1 MRRSWSS
8 LVSVFTLVSVLTL
21 TATQPALA
29 RQPERGLVA
38 NLADLATA
46 SCHNPEGIAV
56 APDGTLFAAGLSG
69 NICVVSPAGKVT
81 RVIPVPPGPAGVT
94 NLLGE
99 LFGGDNTLYVVDIA
113 DFTANGTHAFG
124 RTLKVDV
131 ASGATRTLADGFLA
145 PNAIAQDEEGTLF
158 VSDSFAGAIYKVNPE
173 EGGRTLW
180 KQDVKLRTTGSP
192 PFGANGIAFDR
203 DGRFLYVANT
213 GDSAILRI
221 PVNADG
227 SAGDVQVFAKGA
239 SAADPKLLHG
249 ADGIAFDV
257 HGQLWVCANQADE
270 IQVLSRTGSLVARF
284 SGTGSNALHFPAS
297 LVFHKRALYVTN
309 LYFGAFGGKLS
320 VLGVPF
326 RGLPLTP

>member
-1 MRRSWSS
+1 MRRWSIPLVVVLM
-8 LVSVFTLVSVLTL
+8 LVSAQPVI
-21 TATQPALA
+21 ATQP
-29 RQPERGLVA
+29 RQGVVR
-38 NLADLATA
+38 NFADLATA
-46 SCHNPEGIAV
+46 DCHNPEGIAV

-81 RVIPVPPGPAGVT
+81 RVIRVPAGPAGVT

-99 LFGGDNTLYVVDIA
+99 LFAEDEALYVVDIA

-124 RTLKVDV
+124 RVLRVDV
-131 ASGATRTLADGFLA
+131 ETGTTRTLAGGFLA
-145 PNAIAQDEEGTLF
+145 PNAIAQDEDRTLF
-158 VSDSFAGAIYKVNPE
+158 VSDSFAGAIYKVDPD

-180 KQDVKLRTTGSP
+180 KQDVKLSTNGFP
-192 PFGANGIAFDR
+192 PFGANGLAFDR
-203 DGRFLYVANT
+203 KGRFLYVANT

-221 PVNADG
+221 PVNPDG

-239 SAADPKLLHG
+239 TAADPKLLHG

-257 HGQLWVCANQADE
+257 RGQLWVCANQADE
-270 IQVLSRTGSLVARF
+270 IQVLSPTGSLIARF
-284 SGTGSNALHFPAS
+284 SGAGGDALHFPAS

-309 LYFGAFGGKLS
+309 LYFGAPGTNGKLS

-326 RGLPLTP
+326 RGAPLAP